1 MEYRRNKMKTAVSF
15 YHREYFWTILKV
27 LLFLVCFTLF
37 ILLMRDVWDKFRCG
51 DIPNLLDKKI
61 ELISKG

>member
-1 MEYRRNKMKTAVSF
+1 
-15 YHREYFWTILKV
+15 
-27 LLFLVCFTLF
+27 
-37 ILLMRDVWDKFRCG
+37 MRDVWDKFRCG